1 MKSALTTL
9 GLPVVAAAL
18 VVMCPATGLADEEK
32 ADSLTQAA
40 LGMDA
45 HPDSGK
51 VQFERSCSRCHGRK
65 GEGDDARLVPALW
78 GQRFVYLVRQLAN
91 FGAAER
97 DNAAMYHVVRVA
109 RLAEPQVW
117 NDIAAYLNRLPVT
130 GAAETGT
137 GSTVALGRAIFH
149 ERCASCHGADASGD
163 KEGFV
168 PSLRNQHY
176 QYLVTQLHG
185 LADGHR
191 RNGDPSL
198 ALFMRGF
205 DDADMVAVADYLSR
219 QQGKAA
225 SHERMLGNGV
235 VVN

>member
-1 MKSALTTL
+1 MKNTL
-9 GLPVVAAAL
+9 MAIRLPAAAAAL
-18 VVMCPATGLADEEK
+18 SLMCPALGLANEEK
-32 ADSLTQAA
+32 ADNLTQSA

-51 VQFERSCSRCHGRK
+51 IQFERSCSRCHGQHA
-65 GEGDDARLVPALW
+65 EGDDARLAPALA
-78 GQRFVYLVRQLAN
+78 GQRFVYLVRQMSN

-97 DNAAMYHVVRVA
+97 DNAAMYHVVSAA

-130 GAAETGT
+130 EVAETGAGT
-137 GSTVALGRAIFH
+137 TVALGRGIFH
-149 ERCASCHGADASGD
+149 EQCASCHSADASGD

-176 QYLVTQLHG
+176 QYLVSQLHG

-198 ALFMRGF
+198 ALFMRSF
-205 DDADMVAVADYLSR
+205 DAADMVAVADYLSR
-219 QQGKAA
+219 QQGKAT
-225 SHERMLGNGV
+225 SHEHMLGNGV